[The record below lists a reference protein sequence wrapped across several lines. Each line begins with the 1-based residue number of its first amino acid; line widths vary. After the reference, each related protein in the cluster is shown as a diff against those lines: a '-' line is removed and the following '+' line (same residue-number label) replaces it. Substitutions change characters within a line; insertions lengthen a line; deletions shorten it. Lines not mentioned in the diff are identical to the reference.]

1 MSTDRFTA
9 FDTYLD
15 RMVVGEDPA
24 AHAARADG
32 LPEIEVT
39 PTQGKL
45 LYLLAQIHCARSIL
59 EIGTLG
65 GYSTIWLGRALP
77 PDGRLV
83 TIEVDP
89 GHAEVARANIE
100 EGRVDDVV
108 ELLVGDALEWLP
120 RIEGPFDLIFID
132 ADKRSNPE
140 YLEHAIRLSR
150 SGSLI
155 VADNVVRDGAV
166 ADPDTDDP
174 SAAGVHRFFEM
185 IRDDP
190 RIDATAVQT
199 VGAKGWDGFALI
211 LVR

>member
-1 MSTDRFTA
+1 MGTDRYSD
-9 FDTYLD
+9 FDSYLD
-15 RMVVGEDPA
+15 SMLVADDPA
-24 AHAARADG
+24 AHAARAAG
-32 LPEIEVT
+32 LPEHEVT

-45 LYLLAQIHCARSIL
+45 LQLLARIHGARSIL

-77 PDGRLV
+77 ADGRLV

-100 EGRVDDVV
+100 AARVDDVV
-108 ELLVGDALEWLP
+108 ELLVGPALEWLP

-140 YLEHAIRLSR
+140 YLEQAVRLSR

-155 VADNVVRDGAV
+155 VADNVVREGAV
-166 ADPDTDDP
+166 GDPDTEDP
-174 SAAGVHRFFEM
+174 SAQGVRRFFEM
-185 IRDDP
+185 LRDDP
-190 RIDATAVQT
+190 RLDATAVQT
-199 VGAKGWDGFALI
+199 VGAKGWDGFALA

>member
-1 MSTDRFTA
+1 MSTDRFAA
-9 FDTYLD
+9 FDDYLD

-45 LYLLAQIHCARSIL
+45 LYLLAKIQGARSIL

-100 EGRVDDVV
+100 QGRVDDVV

-155 VADNVVRDGAV
+155 VADNVVREGAV

-174 SAAGVHRFFEM
+174 SAAGVHRFFKV

-190 RIDATAVQT
+190 RVEATAVQT